1 MANDM
6 MIAALQKQ
14 RDAKVAPSAAAPA
27 APSGPVTLES
37 IDKKIDELAESVK
50 SYWDALKKINPALA
64 GDEKEPQA
72 TPRGY

>member
-14 RDAKVAPSAAAPA
+14 RDAKVAPSSSPA

-50 SYWDALKKINPALA
+50 SYWDALKQINPALG
-64 GDEKEPQA
+64 GDDKTPKEA
-72 TPRGY
+72 PRGY